1 MNFEVAAKKK
11 VTRSA
16 PAGHERMA
24 EMSKRIGLGKSTI
37 YRWLSDKSDLD
48 FPQPIRLGRN
58 MSLFNIAQVDAWLAR
73 HGIVLPGVAPA
84 QGGV

>member
-1 MNFEVAAKKK
+1 MNSEVAAEKRVK
-11 VTRSA
+11 RSA
-16 PAGHERMA
+16 PAGHERMT

-48 FPQPIRLGRN
+48 FPHPIRLGRN
-58 MSLFNIAQVDAWLAR
+58 MSLFNIAQVDAWLAK
-73 HGIVLPGVAPA
+73 HGIVLPGAEAA